1 MPTIMRTPW
10 VYELTENCLKKKE
23 EVFFNFKN
31 ELKIAT
37 DYRQVAVFVVFV
49 VDLAAAGIRA

>member
-1 MPTIMRTPW
+1 MNSRKT
-10 VYELTENCLKKKE
+10 VKKKKKK
-23 EVFFNFKN
+23 VFFNFKN

-37 DYRQVAVFVVFV
+37 DYKQVAVFVVFV